1 MALFQ
6 SAFEEE
12 YAHPHVRCQIAS
24 IWATWAR
31 LCIHPSTTLAYEK
44 AMSLMQSFLAIGPTL
59 EVQHRFLMGSSRP
72 LPAVPFDC
80 ASYYIEMG
88 ELESA
93 VEILER
99 GRTLLWSQM
108 RGLRTPIEQFVAVS
122 EELEN
127 IATPTQARGIDAGAR
142 GAGTFDDHPS
152 YSSPDVFSQMMEN
165 DHPFYCVFGTI
176 FSLLP

>member
-1 MALFQ
+1 
-6 SAFEEE
+6 
-12 YAHPHVRCQIAS
+12 
-24 IWATWAR
+24 
-31 LCIHPSTTLAYEK
+31 
-44 AMSLMQSFLAIGPTL
+44 
-59 EVQHRFLMGSSRP
+59 MGSSRP

-122 EELEN
+122 EELE
-127 IATPTQARGIDAGAR
+127 TSR
-142 GAGTFDDHPS
+142 
-152 YSSPDVFSQMMEN
+152 
-165 DHPFYCVFGTI
+165 
-176 FSLLP
+176 